1 MNDKVLSL
9 LSIATKAGK
18 TTGGEMLVEKAVKEG
33 KASLVII
40 SSEASGNTRKKF
52 TNMCSFY
59 QVPLYIYGTKEELG
73 HFTGKEFRASV
84 AVLGQEFY
92 GSFVKLFTNMEVTE

>member
-9 LSIATKAGK
+9 LSLATKAGK
-18 TTGGEMLVEKAVKEG
+18 TVGGEALVEKAVKEG

-52 TNMCSFY
+52 TNMCSYY
-59 QVPLYIYGTKEELG
+59 QVPLYVHGTKEELG
-73 HFTGKEFRASV
+73 HFTGREFRASV
-84 AVLGQEFY
+84 AVLGREFY
-92 GSFVKLFTNMEVTE
+92 DSFVKIFTNMEVTE